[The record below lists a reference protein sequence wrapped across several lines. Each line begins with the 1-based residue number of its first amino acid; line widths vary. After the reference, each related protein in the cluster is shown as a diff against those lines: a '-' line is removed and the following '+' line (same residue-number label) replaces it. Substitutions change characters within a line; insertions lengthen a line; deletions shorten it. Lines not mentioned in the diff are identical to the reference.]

1 MTPEENMARPN
12 LPRGMA
18 CISRSLQAQ
27 LWVVMFMLVAMLLG
41 TMMYTFYQLSLRKN
55 DYLILN
61 LAGRMRV
68 TSQSL
73 VDEARHYINLT
84 SHSMVDM
91 ARNYADRSSE
101 DKLRFQRYGETFR
114 QQINLID
121 SIFSSL
127 QSELIAP
134 ELGGGPDS
142 PIQDTGFREEI
153 NSAAANWAN
162 YRASLMAAMQG
173 GDGEP
178 GLISGTRFIAER
190 GDELIA
196 ANDKLVTDLQDVMEE
211 RLDSIR
217 HFQLVSGALILLLL
231 GSIAAAAHF
240 RVLQPLQQ
248 TVEGFNRVARG
259 NLGHQVAIHSDNE
272 IGRMTHS
279 FNRLSERLL
288 ALFHLTDS
296 INRGKQLDETL
307 DFILE
312 EFPAFVPVNWVAVL
326 FPAEGGNGYR
336 LERMSGVPVPD
347 LREGMVFSERSSD
360 GNPDEALGRA
370 LKAGGLKS
378 VLHLPLAAQRG
389 GGIIIFAAGNERA
402 YTAGHAEF
410 LGNIAVQVG
419 HVLERTVVMEGL
431 VVSALQGFAKLAE
444 SRDPE
449 TGDHL
454 MRMSLYSMFISEELG
469 TAGPHAGK
477 INSSY
482 VRNIYRFAPMHDIG
496 KVGVLDR
503 ILLKPGRLDEDERQ
517 IMECHPII
525 GAHALRE
532 CEAQMNA
539 LGHSIFRIGI
549 EIAECHHEK
558 WDGSGYPKGLA
569 GESIPLSAR
578 IVAVADVFDAL
589 TSKRPY
595 KAAWSV
601 EQAIGAIVDGAGRHF
616 DPEVVAAFHRAMPR
630 VMEVYETYKYV

>member
-1 MTPEENMARPN
+1 MALEGNMAKPN
-12 LPRGMA
+12 LLKVMA
-18 CISRSLQAQ
+18 VASRSLQTQ
-27 LWVVMFMLVAMLLG
+27 LWVVMFMLVSVLLG
-41 TMMYTFYQLSLRKN
+41 TMIYTFHELSLRKN

-73 VDEARHYINLT
+73 VDEARHYVNLT

-91 ARNYADRSSE
+91 ARNYADRSTE
-101 DKLRFQRYGETFR
+101 DKLKFQQYGETFR
-114 QQINLID
+114 RQIGLID

-127 QSELIAP
+127 QSERIAP
-134 ELGGGPDS
+134 ELGGGRDS
-142 PIQDTGFREEI
+142 YIQDMGFREQIE
-153 NSAAANWAN
+153 SAAANWVS
-162 YRASLMAAMQG
+162 YRASLMTAMKG
-173 GDGEP
+173 EDGEP
-178 GLISGTRFIAER
+178 GLISGTWFIAER
-190 GDELIA
+190 GDDLIA
-196 ANDKLVTDLQDVMEE
+196 VSDKLVKNLQDVMEE
-211 RLDSIR
+211 RLESIR
-217 HFQLVSGALILLLL
+217 HFQLISGGLILLLL

-259 NLGHQVAIHSDNE
+259 NLGHQVAIRSDNE
-272 IGRMTHS
+272 IGRMTNS
-279 FNRLSERLL
+279 FNRLSERLQ
-288 ALFHLTDS
+288 ALFHLTDR

-326 FPAEGGNGYR
+326 FPAEGADGYR
-336 LERMSGVPVPD
+336 LERMSGVIVPG
-347 LREGMVFSERSSD
+347 LREGMVFKRSCD
-360 GNPDEALGRA
+360 VAHLDEALGLA
-370 LKAGGLKS
+370 LKAGGLAS

-389 GGIIIFAAGNERA
+389 GGIIIFAARNEHS
-402 YTAGHAEF
+402 YTEGHVEF

-431 VVSALQGFAKLAE
+431 VVSVLQGFAKLAE

-469 TAGPHAGK
+469 TAGAYAGM

-503 ILLKPGRLDEDERQ
+503 ILLKTGRLDEDERQ
-517 IMECHPII
+517 AMECHPII
-525 GAHALRE
+525 GGHALRE
-532 CEAQMNA
+532 CEAQMNS
-539 LGHSIFRIGI
+539 LGHSIFKIGI

-569 GESIPLSAR
+569 GEAIPLSAR

-595 KAAWSV
+595 KAAWPLDR
-601 EQAIGAIVDGAGRHF
+601 AIDAISEGAGGHF

-630 VMEVYETYKYV
+630 VMEVYEKYKYV